1 MAVYAWGTVFDGETI
16 LWTTTAHETIT
27 FSGGTVLENP
37 NMLNANDVQT
47 VVIGVEEYDFGVSV
61 ALWTALW
68 DWAVVR
74 ADNALSAASAVEL
87 ARIEADLAAFVT
99 E

>member
-37 NMLNANDVQT
+37 TDALLNDVQEVT
-47 VVIGVEEYDFGVSV
+47 IGVEVYDFGVDV

-68 DWAVVR
+68 DWAVAV
-74 ADNALSAASAVEL
+74 ANNVDNTANTLEAE
-87 ARIEADLAAFVT
+87 RIVTDLAGFVI

>member
-1 MAVYAWGTVFDGETI
+1 MAVYAWGTVFAGETI

-47 VVIGVEEYDFGVSV
+47 VVIGVEEYDFGVDV

-68 DWAVVR
+68 DWAVAV
-74 ADNALSAASAVEL
+74 ADNADAAANTLE
-87 ARIEADLAAFVT
+87 AERIVTDLAGFVL

>member
-1 MAVYAWGTVFDGETI
+1 MAVYAWGTVFAGETI

-47 VVIGVEEYDFGVSV
+47 VVIGDEEYDFGVDV

-68 DWAVVR
+68 DWAVAV
-74 ADNALSAASAVEL
+74 ADNADAAANTLE
-87 ARIEADLAAFVT
+87 AERIVTDLAGFVL